1 MINSFKTLVALLAV
15 VVALQSCNSQ
25 EKKTESG
32 MAYTLVKEGDGQPI
46 EDGQYLLMNMEYK
59 DHKDSVWMTT
69 AEQGIP
75 IVVPKN
81 DSVWSSSQ
89 GSIEQIFN
97 ELSKGDS
104 VTFTIGIKDFFAN
117 TVKSEAPPQV
127 DQEGTL
133 TFSVGVE
140 NVLTQEEFMTWQQE
154 MMAKQQKQREEEAE
168 EQLTTDVATIEK
180 FLEENNIEAEKT
192 ESGIFYVMKE
202 EGSGEQASAGD
213 TVKVNYSGH
222 VLNGPF
228 FDTNDE
234 ALAKEKELFNEQ
246 RAAQG
251 GYAPLEFVLGQ
262 GRVIKGWDEGIALL
276 KEGGKA
282 TLYIPSPL
290 AYGPRQRSAEIVA
303 NSILVFDVELVEVVD

>member
-1 MINSFKTLVALLAV
+1 MINTFKTLVALLV
-15 VVALQSCNSQ
+15 VVALQSCNDS
-25 EKKTESG
+25 EKKTASG
-32 MAYTLVKEGDGQPI
+32 MTYTLVKEGDGEPI
-46 EDGQYLLMNMEYK
+46 ADGEYLLMNMEYK
-59 DHKDSVWMTT
+59 DEKDSVWMTT
-69 AEQGIP
+69 AEQAIP

-81 DSVWSSSQ
+81 DSLWSSSE

-104 VTFTIGIKDFFAN
+104 VTFKISIAKFFEN
-117 TVKSEAPPQV
+117 TVKSEMPPTV
-127 DQEGTL
+127 NKEGTL
-133 TFSVGVE
+133 TFNVGVQD
-140 NVLTQEEFMTWQQE
+140 VLSQEEFMSWQQE
-154 MMAKQQKQREEEAE
+154 MMAKQQKKQEADAAK
-168 EQLTTDVATIEK
+168 QLTDDVTAIEK
-180 FLEENNIEAEKT
+180 FLKENNIEAQKT

-202 EGSGEQASAGD
+202 EGTGEQASAGD
-213 TVKVNYSGH
+213 TVKVNYAGH

-234 ALAKEKELFNEQ
+234 ALAKEKDLFNEQ

-303 NSILVFDVELVEVVD
+303 NSILVFDVELVDVVK

>member
-1 MINSFKTLVALLAV
+1 MINTFKTLVALLV
-15 VVALQSCNSQ
+15 VVALQSCNDP
-25 EKKTESG
+25 EKKTASG
-32 MAYTLVKEGDGQPI
+32 MTYSLVKEGDGQPI

-59 DHKDSVWMTT
+59 DDKDSVWMTT
-69 AEQGIP
+69 AEQGVP

-81 DSVWSSSQ
+81 DSVWSSSE

-104 VTFTIGIKDFFAN
+104 VTFTISIKDFFDK
-117 TVKSEAPPQV
+117 TVKAEMPAEVSK
-127 DQEGTL
+127 EGSL
-133 TFSVGVE
+133 TFKVGVQ
-140 NVLTQEEFMTWQQE
+140 NVLSQEEFMTWQQE
-154 MMAKQQKQREEEAE
+154 MMAKQQKKREEEAE
-168 EQLTTDVATIEK
+168 EQLTADVAAIES
-180 FLEENNIEAEKT
+180 FLKENNIEAERT

-202 EGSGEQASAGD
+202 EGAGEQAASGD
-213 TVKVNYSGH
+213 TVKVNYAGH
-222 VLNGPF
+222 VLNGAF

-251 GYAPLEFVLGQ
+251 GYDPLEFVLGQ

-303 NSILVFDVELVEVVD
+303 NSILVFDVELVEVN